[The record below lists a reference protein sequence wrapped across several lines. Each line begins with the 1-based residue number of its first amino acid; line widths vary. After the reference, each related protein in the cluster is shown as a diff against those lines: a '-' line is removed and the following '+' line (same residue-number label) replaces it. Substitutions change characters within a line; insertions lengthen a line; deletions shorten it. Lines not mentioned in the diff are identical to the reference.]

1 MAKQM
6 VPFNTVR
13 AMPNIGLRTYR
24 ILILNHTGRPKKTL
38 KELRGITGDPQTDL
52 KSVLKKQNIYKTSL
66 TQKCFYAPTTQT
78 ALSWRKH
85 LLQTNPDK
93 EMLFSTIDVFHGRH
107 FDM

>member
-52 KSVLKKQNIYKTSL
+52 KSVLKKKHLQDISYSKVLLCSDDANGVIVEE
-66 TQKCFYAPTTQT
+66 APT
-78 ALSWRKH
+78 A
-85 LLQTNPDK
+85 D
-93 EMLFSTIDVFHGRH
+93 
-107 FDM
+107 